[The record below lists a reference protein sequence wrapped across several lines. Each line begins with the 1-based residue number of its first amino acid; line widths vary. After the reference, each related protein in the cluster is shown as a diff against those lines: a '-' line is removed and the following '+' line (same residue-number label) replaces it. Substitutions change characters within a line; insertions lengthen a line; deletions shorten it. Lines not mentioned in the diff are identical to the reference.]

1 MKLTEDQKQWL
12 NNHHVWV
19 VDQVV
24 NELTTFVQPL
34 KKMMMMMQLLIMD
47 WPLPGSQ
54 PLVLRL
60 IDRNLTTIK
69 STYWQ
74 LSLTYVVI
82 LYVAW

>member
-24 NELTTFVQPL
+24 NELTTIEEDDDGDATVNV
-34 KKMMMMMQLLIMD
+34 MD